1 MKKKIQKTY
10 RKIPSWLRN
19 RYTFSA
25 IIFAIWISFF
35 DTNSFAIQI
44 NQKKEIK
51 KIQKDIKYYK
61 DEIQKDQEL
70 ISILATDSLTPDF
83 EKYLREVLLLS
94 KKNEEIFI
102 IK

>member
-19 RYTFSA
+19 RYAFSA